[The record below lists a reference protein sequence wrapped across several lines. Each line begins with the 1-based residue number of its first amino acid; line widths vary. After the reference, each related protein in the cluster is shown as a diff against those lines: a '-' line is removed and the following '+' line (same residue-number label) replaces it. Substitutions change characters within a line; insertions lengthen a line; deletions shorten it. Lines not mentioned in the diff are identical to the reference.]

1 MYFQMCNLKLK
12 FSMDSNIYVSVHR
25 YAHILSKEF
34 DMKRWLHPLHRGEEL
49 FSFLLG
55 YSKSRLKE
63 GIEKKYNVVV
73 AFQKFFLDKKE

>member
-1 MYFQMCNLKLK
+1 MCNLKLK
-12 FSMDSNIYVSVHR
+12 FSMDTYVSVHR

-55 YSKSRLKE
+55 YSKSRLK
-63 GIEKKYNVVV
+63 
-73 AFQKFFLDKKE
+73 KE

>member
-1 MYFQMCNLKLK
+1 MCNLKLK

-63 GIEKKYNVVV
+63 GIEKKVQCCCCFSKV
-73 AFQKFFLDKKE
+73 FSG